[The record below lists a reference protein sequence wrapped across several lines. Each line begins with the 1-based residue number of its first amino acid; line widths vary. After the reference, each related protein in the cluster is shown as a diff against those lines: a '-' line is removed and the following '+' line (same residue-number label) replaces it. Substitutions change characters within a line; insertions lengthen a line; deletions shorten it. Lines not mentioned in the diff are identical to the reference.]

1 MKKVWVTA
9 LVRDEEK
16 IGKLMGS
23 LKQYGLAADGHFW
36 VDDLKHMAWQAPAEE
51 LVKTDVALWI
61 VVGSAADVKTSSVG
75 FGLSLLAMK
84 VFAEKGQGFPVIFAS
99 VGDVPADFD
108 PPTLL
113 KGAEIIPLSSA
124 SLGVKAVS
132 FANTPLKKVEQEY
145 NLNVHGLPGVGLWL
159 EAGPAGSFEWQGAMF
174 GVHGGEIDFHGV
186 GPANGVPERAVLE
199 YAQKGLKIQLGD
211 DEFTAWAVQNRLD
224 PGTSYYVRV
233 QGTPDKLLFG
243 PYAQTE
249 EAEVHVVKMV

>member
-9 LVRDEEK
+9 LVSDEEK

-124 SLGVKAVS
+124 SLGVKAVKLS
-132 FANTPLKKVEQEY
+132 
-145 NLNVHGLPGVGLWL
+145 
-159 EAGPAGSFEWQGAMF
+159 PAKRTTTASGACVST
-174 GVHGGEIDFHGV
+174 GRS
-186 GPANGVPERAVLE
+186 AA
-199 YAQKGLKIQLGD
+199 
-211 DEFTAWAVQNRLD
+211 
-224 PGTSYYVRV
+224 RV
-233 QGTPDKLLFG
+233 
-243 PYAQTE
+243 AI
-249 EAEVHVVKMV
+249 V